1 MLIKNGMVSS
11 SSCFAKRGAGCGG
24 RAYCLPIFFF
34 LCFGKIIL
42 KECQK
47 KLAKQEKEQDV
58 IFHGVK
64 HLLENAEAHIW
75 VSCLLCYMNYVN
87 YMRRESAKSL
97 SCVNLRFKNYP

>member
-1 MLIKNGMVSS
+1 MEWSLQVLVLPKEELGVVGELIVYP
-11 SSCFAKRGAGCGG
+11 F
-24 RAYCLPIFFF
+24 FFF
-34 LCFGKIIL
+34 LCFGKIVL

-97 SCVNLRFKNYP
+97 SCVNLRLKNYP

>member
-1 MLIKNGMVSS
+1 MEWSLQVLVLPKEELGVVGELIVYP
-11 SSCFAKRGAGCGG
+11 F
-24 RAYCLPIFFF
+24 FFF
-34 LCFGKIIL
+34 LCFGKIVL